1 MGTDGIDWV
10 FDASREGTFPE
21 DGGSWWRL
29 ALKYGVLEAV
39 LTCLAT
45 LAVVVTFAIHPQN
58 VSAEFAFAVV
68 MGVMILLFCIF
79 LVWMTYRRAA
89 RRRRARDAEDMALNR
104 EIAKYYREKR
114 QGMGCV
120 TISEDERRNRPEGP
134 ILRQTERGPCE
145 CER

>member
-1 MGTDGIDWV
+1 METDGIDWV

-21 DGGSWWRL
+21 GGGSWWRL
-29 ALKYGVLEAV
+29 VLKYGVLEAV
-39 LTCLAT
+39 LACLAT
-45 LAVVVTFAIHPQN
+45 LAVVVTFAIRPQN

-89 RRRRARDAEDMALNR
+89 RRRRERDAEDMALNR

-114 QGMGCV
+114 QGMGGGP
-120 TISEDERRNRPEGP
+120 ISEG
-134 ILRQTERGPCE
+134 ERGDRPGDPVL
-145 CER
+145 R

>member
-1 MGTDGIDWV
+1 M
-10 FDASREGTFPE
+10 
-21 DGGSWWRL
+21 
-29 ALKYGVLEAV
+29 LEAV

-45 LAVVVTFAIHPQN
+45 LAVVVTSAIRPQN

-68 MGVMILLFCIF
+68 MGMMILLFCIF